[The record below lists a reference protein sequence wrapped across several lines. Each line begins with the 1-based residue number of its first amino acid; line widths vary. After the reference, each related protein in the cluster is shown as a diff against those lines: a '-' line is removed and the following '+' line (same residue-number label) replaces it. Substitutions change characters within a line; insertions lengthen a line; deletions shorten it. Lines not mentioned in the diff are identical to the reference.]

1 MKLEFSI
8 NELRIL
14 LLGLEHLFSNIQAGN
29 TEANDSKVLKL
40 IEKLK
45 KEVTG
50 TEEWFQTI
58 SGFYWNIQMFKETK
72 TPRLF
77 Y

>member
-50 TEEWFQTI
+50 TEE
-58 SGFYWNIQMFKETK
+58 
-72 TPRLF
+72 
-77 Y
+77 